1 MAYPAVVLSFAVIV
15 LIALIAFIV
24 PVFVGVFKDFGG
36 ELPMITK
43 FTVACRRSSPASGT
57 C

>member
-1 MAYPAVVLSFAVIV
+1 MIV
-15 LIALIAFIV
+15 LVALITFIV

-43 FTVACRRSSPASGT
+43 FTVGMSHVSPAAGT